1 MYDLFDRK
9 VIQEFQ
15 GEYRFLSNFWPCSI
29 VQDGYQFNSVEVAYQ
44 YSKCFKQSDKDKL
57 IECFDPFLA
66 KKLGREISVVQDWDK
81 KKFQIMEALVRIKFL
96 DNPELRTML
105 KSTGDAI
112 LVEGNTWGDKYQGVC
127 KGEGLNMLGQI
138 LMSVRNIL

>member
-1 MYDLFDRK
+1 
-9 VIQEFQ
+9 
-15 GEYRFLSNFWPCSI
+15 
-29 VQDGYQFNSVEVAYQ
+29 
-44 YSKCFKQSDKDKL
+44 L
-57 IECFDPFLA
+57 IECFDPYRA

-96 DNPELRTML
+96 DNPELRIML

-112 LVEGNTWGDKYQGVC
+112 LVEGNTWGDKYWGVC